1 MLLFPAIDMYDHK
14 AVRLLK
20 GDYSKMTIY
29 SKDPVSVAKRFEASG
44 AQWVH
49 LVDLQGALHGDTP
62 HEDVV
67 ERIAKETGLKVEIGG
82 GVRGDETVK
91 KYMDRGV
98 SRVILGTAALQDR
111 SFLERMVSLYGDAI
125 AVGVDLRT
133 GFVATNGWTET
144 SEVSGEDFCRELS
157 EIGVKTVIAT
167 DISRDGAMQ
176 GPNVELYRSLKEAF
190 PGNITASGGVSSL
203 DDLKALGELEL
214 YGAILGKAYYTG
226 AVDLNEA
233 VKVVQVA

>member
-20 GDYSKMTIY
+20 GDYQKMTIY
-29 SKDPVSVAKRFEASG
+29 SKDPVSVAKRFQAEG
-44 AQWVH
+44 ARWVH

-67 ERIAKETGLKVEIGG
+67 ERIVKETDLNVEIGG
-82 GVRGDETVK
+82 GVRNDDTVK
-91 KYMDRGV
+91 KYIDLGV

-125 AVGVDLRT
+125 AVGVDLRN
-133 GFVATNGWTET
+133 GHVATHGWTET
-144 SEVSGEDFCRELS
+144 STVTGEEFCSELS
-157 EIGVKTVIAT
+157 DIGVQTIIAT

-176 GPNVELYRSLKEAF
+176 GPNVELYRTLRDAF
-190 PGNITASGGVSSL
+190 SGNITASGGVSSM
-203 DDLKALGELEL
+203 DDLKALGDLDL

-233 VKVVQVA
+233 VKAVQVA